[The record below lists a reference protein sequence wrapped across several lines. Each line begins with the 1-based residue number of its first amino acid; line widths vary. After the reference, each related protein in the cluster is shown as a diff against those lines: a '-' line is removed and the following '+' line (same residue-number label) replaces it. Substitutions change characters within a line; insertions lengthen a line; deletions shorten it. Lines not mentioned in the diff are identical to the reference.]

1 FDAIGADEVREPPV
15 VARRRR
21 AGRLAGRGLA
31 ADRQPVAVRD
41 DLRRHR
47 RHVGHREAD
56 VVERRAAR
64 RARRLAFVQQQ
75 IHVGEFD
82 RVDVADLDG
91 LAAERV
97 DPEPLV
103 VGDARHVQ
111 VIVADDDGRREI
123 LQLRRRR
130 ARERRERRAC
140 DPRAP
145 VLFDHCISPVREPDL
160 ILSAPSS
167 GVPMSKMI
175 RAALALAASGCFAL
189 PAFAQDLVVSN
200 ARILVGDGN
209 ALERG
214 TVVVRAGR
222 IASVGANATGA
233 PANAVR
239 IDAGG
244 RTVMPGFI
252 DAHRHII
259 QGDAA
264 RWLAD
269 QSAANMREFLEA
281 GFTTVLSAIDPP
293 EQILV
298 LRRRTETA
306 ETLGPRI
313 ISAAL
318 VPLSRAPLGTGA
330 GDPARTDPARLP
342 NRPVG
347 PPAPAIPPEETLAA
361 VRASAA
367 RGHDAIKTLIIVTM
381 DGPEKA
387 TLKLIADEAARLGL
401 LSITHAVSVI
411 DTVAAV
417 EAGTDILV
425 HTPHIGQLDEA
436 TAKKIAA
443 ANL

>member
-1 FDAIGADEVREPPV
+1 
-15 VARRRR
+15 
-21 AGRLAGRGLA
+21 
-31 ADRQPVAVRD
+31 
-41 DLRRHR
+41 
-47 RHVGHREAD
+47 
-56 VVERRAAR
+56 
-64 RARRLAFVQQQ
+64 
-75 IHVGEFD
+75 
-82 RVDVADLDG
+82 
-91 LAAERV
+91 
-97 DPEPLV
+97 
-103 VGDARHVQ
+103 
-111 VIVADDDGRREI
+111 
-123 LQLRRRR
+123 
-130 ARERRERRAC
+130 
-140 DPRAP
+140 
-145 VLFDHCISPVREPDL
+145 
-160 ILSAPSS
+160 
-167 GVPMSKMI
+167 
-175 RAALALAASGCFAL
+175 
-189 PAFAQDLVVSN
+189 
-200 ARILVGDGN
+200 
-209 ALERG
+209 
-214 TVVVRAGR
+214 
-222 IASVGANATGA
+222 
-233 PANAVR
+233 
-239 IDAGG
+239 
-244 RTVMPGFI
+244 MPGFI
-252 DAHRHII
+252 DAHRHIV

-264 RWLAD
+264 RWLAE

-293 EQILV
+293 EQILE
-298 LRRRTETA
+298 LRRRTETG

-361 VRASAA
+361 VRAAAA

-387 TLKLIADEAARLGL
+387 TLKLIADEAERLGL

-443 ANL
+443 ANLPMVSTLGVFVPYFNNANMPLFRDRQQFPFDTLSSAGQGPVNARLLFQAGITYAYGTDTTWAPRDSLEHELRPLHLVFSHEDLIPIMTRNAAIAVGRGKDLGTLEVGKIADIVILGGDPLQSEEALLDVDVVVKGGRVVVGGN